1 MDWVLQKLIECGYDA
16 YAVGGCVRDMLMGNV
31 PHDFDITTDATPEQ
45 IIECF
50 SDCPLILAGKK
61 HGTIA
66 VNMYGELIEVTTYRI
81 DGNYGDMRHPDSVTF
96 TSRVEDDLARRDF
109 TINAIAMSKT
119 GDIKD
124 PFCGMRDIEK
134 RIIRCVGD
142 AKIRFGE
149 DALRIM
155 RAMRFASTLG
165 FKIEKNTSDAVHSER
180 MLLCNI
186 SPERIC
192 SELLKL
198 ITGENAAWVCTE
210 YRDVLSVFLDC
221 ADEKILSAMGDLPCD
236 TVLRTAALI
245 FSSSKPRECLDFL
258 RVSNALRDEVLLYL
272 TEYEKLYDI
281 SMPDLR
287 LMTGRCGEEKMR
299 KMIVFFDFISGKDTE
314 HLSAA
319 LDEIKK
325 KNLPCSLRDLAVNGD
340 DIKGMGFSGCE
351 VGKCLLYLLQ
361 EVVHGRI
368 PNTYEALCESAK
380 SKRR

>member
-142 AKIRFGE
+142 AKTRFGE

-198 ITGENAAWVCTE
+198 ITGENAAWVCTG